1 MYKLVVFA
9 ALLAVAAAA
18 PSPYGVPLGVAAPY
32 AAPYAAPVASV
43 WGHGL
48 APAPIIKT
56 AVPVAT
62 SYANTVRLASPAVAV
77 APAPYAAVAH
87 APVLASPYAHAW

>member
-1 MYKLVVFA
+1 MYKLVVFT

-18 PSPYGVPLGVAAPY
+18 PGLLSAPYGAAIASPY
-32 AAPYAAPVASV
+32 AAPIVSP

-48 APAPIIKT
+48 VGAPVVKA

-77 APAPYAAVAH
+77 APAPYAVAH
-87 APVLASPYAHAW
+87 APLVAPAYGHAW